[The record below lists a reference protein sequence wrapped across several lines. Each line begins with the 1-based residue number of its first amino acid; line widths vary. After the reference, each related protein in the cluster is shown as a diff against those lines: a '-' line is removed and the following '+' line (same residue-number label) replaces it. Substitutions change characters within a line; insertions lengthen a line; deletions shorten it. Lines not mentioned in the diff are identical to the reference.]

1 MKRTSIPRRG
11 FAQQPFS
18 EAYKPGKIL
27 ALSAL
32 ETTLHTLADWN
43 GGLLVPAGYRLQRD
57 DPFQPPR
64 PQGAQFPCL
73 AYHEHAVYPPPLPG
87 CPPACPYPLPL
98 PPFS

>member
-57 DPFQPPR
+57 DHFQPAR

-73 AYHEHAVYPPPLPG
+73 ADHEYAVYPAHLRGCRPAWLYPG
-87 CPPACPYPLPL
+87 HLHH
-98 PPFS
+98 